1 MSATLSAFHALKRR
15 ASLGAIFGVLLLGAG
30 APAASAEEQTIA
42 AFSVWQV
49 EGTLVQTGEKQGT
62 FTGVFAGPVY
72 VETERGPVLAGAISC
87 PATVEIELDSGR
99 QSATAR
105 CAFQAGDDSRLYG
118 TLTCKGV
125 HLVGCDGDFQIAGGS
140 GRFAGAQGEGPVT
153 VRADFRRVAITP
165 DGSPEQSAAGII
177 YWPSL
182 RYTLP

>member
-1 MSATLSAFHALKRR
+1 MSATLLALGALKRQ
-15 ASLGAIFGVLLLGAG
+15 SFLGATFAAVLVGIAVP
-30 APAASAEEQTIA
+30 PAVAEEQTVA

-49 EGTLVQTGEKQGT
+49 EGALVQTGETQAS
-62 FTGVFAGPVY
+62 FTGIFAGPVY

-105 CAFQAGDDSRLYG
+105 CAFQAGDESRLYG

-140 GRFAGAQGEGPVT
+140 GRFAGARGEGPVT
-153 VRADFRRVAITP
+153 VRADFRRVAMTP
-165 DGSPEQSAAGII
+165 EGAPEHSAAGII